1 MARVVLVVDDDPLVL
16 DVTASMLEDFGSKV
30 LTAANGNEA
39 LKKLSNDHLIEI
51 LITDLNMPGMSGYEL
66 VEKAK
71 EVREELKVIAMS
83 GREPNGSGLPIIQK
97 PFLSE
102 DLKRVMAQHTGL
114 C

>member
-16 DVTASMLEDFGSKV
+16 DVTASMLEDFGCQV
-30 LTAANGNEA
+30 LTAASGYEA
-39 LKKLSNDHLIEI
+39 LETLSNDRLVEI
-51 LITDLNMPGMSGYEL
+51 LITDLNMPGMNGYEL

-71 EVREELKVIAMS
+71 ELREELKVIAMS

>member
-16 DVTASMLEDFGSKV
+16 DVTASMLEDFGCEV
-30 LTAANGNEA
+30 ITAASGNQA
-39 LKKLSNDHLIEI
+39 LEKLSNDRLIEI

-66 VEKAK
+66 VERAK
-71 EVREELKVIAMS
+71 GIREKLKVIAMS
-83 GREPNGSGLPIIQK
+83 GREHDRSDLPLIQK
-97 PFLSE
+97 PFLSR

>member
-16 DVTASMLEDFGSKV
+16 DVTASMLEDFGCEV
-30 LTAANGNEA
+30 LTAASGYEA
-39 LKKLSNDHLIEI
+39 LETLSNDRLVEI

-71 EVREELKVIAMS
+71 ELREELKVIAMS

>member
-16 DVTASMLEDFGSKV
+16 GVTASMLEDFGCEV
-30 LTAANGNEA
+30 LTAASGYEA
-39 LKKLSNDHLIEI
+39 LETLSNDRLVEI

-71 EVREELKVIAMS
+71 ELREELKVIAMS

>member
-1 MARVVLVVDDDPLVL
+1 M
-16 DVTASMLEDFGSKV
+16 TAIV
-30 LTAANGNEA
+30 
-39 LKKLSNDHLIEI
+39 EI

-71 EVREELKVIAMS
+71 ELREELKVIAMS

>member
-1 MARVVLVVDDDPLVL
+1 
-16 DVTASMLEDFGSKV
+16 MLEDFGCEV
-30 LTAANGNEA
+30 LTAASGYEA
-39 LKKLSNDHLIEI
+39 LETLSNDRYVEI
-51 LITDLNMPGMSGYEL
+51 LITDLNMPGMSGHEL

-71 EVREELKVIAMS
+71 ELREELKVIAMS

>member
-16 DVTASMLEDFGSKV
+16 DVTASMLEDFGCQV
-30 LTAANGNEA
+30 LTAASGYEA
-39 LKKLSNDHLIEI
+39 LETLSNDRLVEI
-51 LITDLNMPGMSGYEL
+51 LITNLNMPGMSGYEL

-71 EVREELKVIAMS
+71 ELREELKVIAMS

>member
-1 MARVVLVVDDDPLVL
+1 
-16 DVTASMLEDFGSKV
+16 MLEDFGCEV
-30 LTAANGNEA
+30 TTAASGYEA
-39 LKKLSNDHLIEI
+39 LETLSNDRLVEI

-71 EVREELKVIAMS
+71 ELREELKVIAMS